1 MSSRSGILRIPRAP
15 HERPIPR
22 NLESSLL
29 VHYKP
34 YDPSARLPDRFF
46 IEMGL
51 GMKQLAGCMADKKTD
66 EEDQKDDEDEGHEED
81 EEKDQANEEK
91 DDEDLGDKNDPPVD
105 PNKNGAVSKVN
116 VFGRY
121 NNILRS
127 AESRF

>member
-29 VHYKP
+29 IHYKP
-34 YDPSARLPDRFF
+34 YDPSTRPPDRFF

-66 EEDQKDDEDEGHEED
+66 EEDLKNDEDEEHEED
-81 EEKDQANEEK
+81 EEKDQANEEEEAWYLDANAYSK
-91 DDEDLGDKNDPPVD
+91 KSNSDNDVLTD
-105 PNKNGAVSKVN
+105 SISSK
-116 VFGRY
+116 
-121 NNILRS
+121 
-127 AESRF
+127 